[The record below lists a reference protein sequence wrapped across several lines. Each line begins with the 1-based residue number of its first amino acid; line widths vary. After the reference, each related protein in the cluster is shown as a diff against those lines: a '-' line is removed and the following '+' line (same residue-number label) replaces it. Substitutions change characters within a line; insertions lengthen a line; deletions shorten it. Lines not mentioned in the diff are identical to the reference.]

1 MANWLHFT
9 AALGLVASAP
19 LSTLAQTETAPESAS
34 QAQSVVLEA
43 DFVTENTD
51 DNTIIA
57 EGNVVALYEGRTLRA
72 DRLIYDRSA
81 ERVRASGNVIITEA
95 DGSQQFADEVEVT
108 SSLTDGYAVGYSARL
123 AENVTIAAN
132 SAIRQSDGINAMEQ
146 VIYTACPICEEDSA
160 PTWAIRARR
169 AVLDQETQM
178 ISYRDA
184 VMEVMGI
191 PVLYLP
197 FLAHP
202 DPQSDRRSGLLFPSV
217 GASSKLGL
225 FYQQPYYWAISE
237 HSDLTIAPQISAS
250 VDPLIELDYR
260 KRFFSGA
267 IDINTSFTYEQ
278 DFDSDGVK
286 FGEDKLRGHVYG
298 KGRFAINN
306 NWQWGFGIEN
316 QTDDLYD
323 RRYDIDGQGERRGL
337 YQAQPTRLLSQ
348 IFTVG
353 QGEAHYID
361 AALLKVQ
368 SLRDGEDDASLPTA
382 LPVAFSEKYWDL
394 GQYGFASVNLSTA
407 ILNRDIGADSQ
418 RVSLG
423 AEWSDLNILPGGF
436 TFEPFAEMR
445 GDYYALDEDVSGE
458 ESVSRAVGN
467 VGMTLAYPLVRPGNN
482 FDITL
487 EPTIMAAWGFSNVN
501 DPAIPNEDSLLFE
514 MDETSLFEPNG
525 LGAFDLYE
533 GDGKLSAGIT
543 ARAIWKNGT
552 QISTM
557 VGRRW
562 RSSSDDAFN
571 VESNLDGTTSDWIA
585 TISADLGDIVSANT
599 RLRLD
604 DESFQ
609 LNAIDATVS
618 AQYAGVRAVA
628 QYYKQDPR
636 ISSFSTSEMDTAEEG
651 IFIRGEAQLTDNYSL
666 IFGQL
671 RDIGENL
678 NAKQEY
684 GLAYQDACSR
694 LELIYARS
702 EQFDRT
708 LGPEE
713 SIQVRFTL
721 RSIGE
726 FGSSEFD

>member
-1 MANWLHFT
+1 MTNWLHFT
-9 AALGLVASAP
+9 AALGLALAAP
-19 LSTLAQTETAPESAS
+19 LAGNAQTEQTVDAP
-34 QAQSVVLEA
+34 AQNVALEA

-57 EGNVVALYEGRTLRA
+57 EGNVVAVYEGRTLQA
-72 DRLIYDRSA
+72 DRLIYDKNSD
-81 ERVRASGNVIITEA
+81 RVRASGNVVITEA
-95 DGSQQFADEVEVT
+95 NGAQQFADEVEVT
-108 SSLTDGYAVGYSARL
+108 ASLTDGYAVGYSARL
-123 AENVTIAAN
+123 AEDVTIAAN

-146 VIYTACPICEEDSA
+146 VVYTACPICEEDST

-169 AVLDQETQM
+169 AVLDQESQM

-191 PVLYLP
+191 PILYLP

-202 DPQSDRRSGLLFPSV
+202 DPQSERRSGLLFPSL
-217 GASSKLGL
+217 GTSSKLGL
-225 FYQQPYYWAISE
+225 YYQQPYYWALSE
-237 HSDLTIAPQISAS
+237 HSDVIIAPQVSAN
-250 VDPLIELDYR
+250 VAPLMELDFR

-267 IDINTSFTYEQ
+267 IDINTSFTQEK
-278 DFDSDGVK
+278 DFDSDGEK
-286 FGEDKLRGHVYG
+286 FGEEKFRGHIYG
-298 KGRFAINN
+298 KGRFAITN
-306 NWQWGFGIEN
+306 NWQWGFGVES

-323 RRYDIDGQGERRGL
+323 RRYDIDGQGDRRGL

-348 IFTVG
+348 LFTVG
-353 QGEAHYID
+353 QGENYYVD
-361 AALLKVQ
+361 AALLKFQ
-368 SLRDGEDDASLPTA
+368 GLSEFDDDAALPTG
-382 LPVAFSEKYWDL
+382 LPIAFSEKYWDL
-394 GQYGFASVNLSTA
+394 GPYGFASVNLSSA
-407 ILNRDIGADSQ
+407 ILNRDIGVDSQ

-423 AEWSDLNILPGGF
+423 ADWSDLNILPGGF
-436 TFEPFAEMR
+436 TFEPFAEVR

-467 VGMTLAYPLVRPGNN
+467 VGMTFAYPLVRPGKNV
-482 FDITL
+482 DIKL
-487 EPTIMAAWGFSNVN
+487 EPTIMGAWGFSNVN

-514 MDETSLFEPNG
+514 MDESMLFDPNG
-525 LGAFDLYE
+525 FGAFDLYE
-533 GDGKLSAGIT
+533 GDGKLAAGIT

-562 RSSSDDAFN
+562 RSRADDSFN

-585 TISADLGDIVSANT
+585 TVSADLGSIISANT

-609 LNAIDATVS
+609 LNGIDATVS

-628 QYYKQDPR
+628 QYYKQDAR
-636 ISSFSTSEMDTAEEG
+636 ISSIGATEEG
-651 IFIRGEAQLTDNYSL
+651 IFVQGEARLTDNYSL
-666 IFGQL
+666 LFGQL
-671 RDIGENL
+671 RDIGDNL

-684 GLAYQDACSR
+684 GLAYEDECSR
-694 LELIYARS
+694 LELVYARS
-702 EQFDRT
+702 EQQDRT

-713 SIQVRFTL
+713 SIQIRFTL
-721 RSIGE
+721 RSIGR